1 LKAEHAV
8 PAEAV
13 SVFVTGAVAS
23 GRSHAR
29 SDLDVYVIA
38 GRLDPVKPTDCVF
51 RGVDGEPIPFL
62 VRYVADGYRLDVEYW
77 RETQVEHV
85 FRRVSERPLDGTR
98 MIGLNLTEDDL
109 DFLSDIWIGKA
120 LAGEEWLLARQEA
133 LRAARLNLLV
143 ASRRFSQADSSIE
156 DALGLLETGDQST
169 ALLAAGIA
177 FTFVVDGL
185 VAAEGELSPNP
196 KWRAEKVRCAQSNAL
211 SWDEYWDLETR
222 RHLDP
227 AQPEPW
233 IRHVLARCQ
242 ELMLSLDFE

>member
-1 LKAEHAV
+1 MVSTSSCGLSWATARGRVHRVFGSPTRKSTSRILNYEE
-8 PAEAV
+8 PAMP
-13 SVFVTGAVAS
+13 TGAGSSRPHMPSLHWRRSTRLRRTSKARPRKAS
-23 GRSHAR
+23 AN
-29 SDLDVYVIA
+29 
-38 GRLDPVKPTDCVF
+38 PNC
-51 RGVDGEPIPFL
+51 
-62 VRYVADGYRLDVEYW
+62 
-77 RETQVEHV
+77 Q
-85 FRRVSERPLDGTR
+85 FRRGLLDRPDQ
-98 MIGLNLTEDDL
+98 
-109 DFLSDIWIGKA
+109 
-120 LAGEEWLLARQEA
+120 LARQEA

-156 DALGLLETGDQST
+156 DALGLLETGDQPT
-169 ALLAAGIA
+169 ALLAASIA